1 MKNTVKVFS
10 SSFCIACS
18 ALKQFLTEH
27 GVEFEELDV
36 FQDEKARDE
45 MIEKSKQMI
54 LPVVEINGEI
64 IVGFDKKKIVELL
77 GIKE

>member
-1 MKNTVKVFS
+1 MKNTVRIFS
-10 SSFCIACS
+10 SPFCITCS
-18 ALKQFLTEH
+18 ALKEFLTEH
-27 GVEFEELDV
+27 SIKFEELDV

-64 IVGFDKKKIVELL
+64 IVGFDKKKIVDLL